1 MGSVITKIEKYSPLL
16 HKARLGDTLV
26 SINGKEL
33 VDVLDY
39 KFFSYDSRLEVVLE
53 SENGQ
58 RRTVKVKKDAG
69 SDLGLEFETYLMDKA
84 RSCKNRCVFCFVDQ
98 LPRNMRKTLYF
109 KDDDARLSFLTGNY
123 ITLTNLSERELQ
135 RIIDLRISPIN
146 VSVHA
151 TEPELRAKLLGNPE
165 GANGYE
171 LLKRL
176 AAGGITMNCQIV
188 CCPGLNDRDALSRS
202 MTDLAELYPQV
213 NSVSIVPVGLTKHRE
228 HLYPL
233 KPFDKD
239 GAAETLDRVNA
250 FGEVCLKKHGSRI
263 FFPSDELFLKA
274 ERPIPEDEYYED
286 YAQLENGVG
295 LLRLLQ
301 EEFRSALENEDVK
314 SDGIPFSIAT
324 GASAAPFL
332 EKLLMTAKQKYDNIN
347 GRVFPVINDFFGH
360 TIDVAGLVT
369 GRDLIAQLTGK
380 DLGARLLI
388 PQVMLRDGE
397 GVFLDDVTVT
407 EIEKELQIEVIPI
420 GQDGGDLFLAMT
432 GIFSERELSYPK
444 NKNIETKEG
453 NA

>member
-16 HKARLGDTLV
+16 HKAKVGDTLV

-33 VDVLDY
+33 EDVLDY
-39 KFFSYDSRLEVVLE
+39 KFFSYDSRLEVLLE
-53 SENGQ
+53 SESGQ
-58 RRTVKVKKDAG
+58 RRTVRVKKDAG
-69 SDLGLEFETYLMDKA
+69 SDLGLEFTTYLMDKA
-84 RSCKNRCVFCFVDQ
+84 RACKNRCVFCFVDQ
-98 LPRNMRKTLYF
+98 LPRGLRRTLYF

-123 ITLTNLSERELQ
+123 ITLTNLSEREIQ

-151 TEPELRAKLLGNPE
+151 TEPELRAKLLGNLE

-176 AAGGITMNCQIV
+176 SAGGITMNCQIV
-188 CCPGLNDRDALSRS
+188 CCPELNDGEALSRS
-202 MTDLAELYPQV
+202 MTDLAALYPQV

-228 HLYPL
+228 HLFPL
-233 KPFDKD
+233 KPFDRE
-239 GAAETLDRVNA
+239 GATETLDRVNA
-250 FGEVCLKKHGSRI
+250 FGDVCLEKHGSRI

-286 YAQLENGVG
+286 YTQLENGVG

-324 GASAAPFL
+324 GVSAGPFL
-332 EKLLMTAKQKYDNIN
+332 AKLLVTATQKHDNIN
-347 GRVFPVINDFFGH
+347 GRVFPVKNDFFGH

-369 GRDLIAQLTGK
+369 GRDLINQLRNK
-380 DLGARLLI
+380 DLGERLLI

-397 GVFLDDVTVT
+397 GVFLDDVTVS
-407 EIEKELQIEVIPI
+407 EVEKELQTQVIPI

-432 GIFSERELSYPK
+432 GNFSLNDLEYPK
-444 NKNIETKEG
+444 K
-453 NA
+453 